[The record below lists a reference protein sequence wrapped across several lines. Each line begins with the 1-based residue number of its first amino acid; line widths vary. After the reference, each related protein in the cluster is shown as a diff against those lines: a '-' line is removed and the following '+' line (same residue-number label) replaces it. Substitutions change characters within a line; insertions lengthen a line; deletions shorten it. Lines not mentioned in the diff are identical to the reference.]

1 MARKLTFIMSVVAI
15 ALAILIAAGV
25 GLCCSDPPIGIEWPE
40 LDKGQELSGTVE
52 VKATVKEG
60 TEFASVEFFVDD
72 ESIGKDTT
80 EPFSIKW
87 DTTTVIDGEH
97 KVHAVGT
104 DGDGKKVKS
113 KTVTVTVK
121 NNKEQ
126 ATAQEEAST
135 TEA

>member
-1 MARKLTFIMSVVAI
+1 MARTLTFIVLGV
-15 ALAILIAAGV
+15 ALAAAILIIIAAGV
-25 GLCCSDPPIGIEWPE
+25 GLCCSDPPIGIEWAE
-40 LDKGQELSGTVE
+40 LDEGQELSGTVE

-60 TEFASVEFFVDD
+60 AKFESVEFFVD
-72 ESIGKDTT
+72 EKSVGKDTA

-97 KVHAVGT
+97 EVHAVGT

-121 NNKEQ
+121 NNKEE
-126 ATAQEEAST
+126 ATT
-135 TEA
+135 